1 MTNGACPRRTSQFI
15 QLRALGDLE
24 RVLVVA
30 DREGLREGLTIL
42 DPLPVVGRRVYGEH
56 FRTSVPS
63 AC

>member
-30 DREGLREGLTIL
+30 DREGLREGWTIL
-42 DPLPVVGRRVYGEH
+42 DPLPVVGRTRQW
-56 FRTSVPS
+56 
-63 AC
+63 